1 MSQTQNNNKRIA
13 KNTLLLY
20 LRMIFLLSI
29 SLFTSRVV
37 LQTLGVEDYGIYN
50 VVGGVVALF
59 AFLNGAMTGATQ
71 RYLNFDLAK
80 NDTKALSETFSTA
93 LIIHSLIALTLILLS
108 ETVGLWFMYEKMV
121 IPEERMTA
129 AMWVLQCAI
138 LVMSVNIISVPYNAA
153 IIAHEKMGAF
163 AYISLLEATLKLLIV
178 YMLYISPVD
187 KLILYAILL
196 LTVSVVIRFVYSSYS
211 HKHFKETHFR
221 FIWNTVKL
229 KEMGAFASWNLIGNL
244 ALMGVTQGLNMLL
257 NVFFGPVVNAARG
270 VAVQVQGAIQQ
281 FANNFQ
287 TAINPQITKSY
298 ASNHLEYMHSLI
310 CRGAKFSF
318 FMVLFMSLPFL
329 IMTDQA
335 LALWLKTPPAYTST
349 FLRIILLNVMIDCL
363 SNPLNNAVNASG
375 KIRTF
380 QLTNGVLMLSVVPLA
395 YVALRMYA
403 NPSLAFFTQLVITGI
418 AHFIKLSFTK
428 ERTGLPL
435 SYYARKV
442 YLPVTT
448 VGILSPIIPY
458 SLYNSHGTKDLLSF
472 FITGFLCLV
481 SVALT
486 AYIFG
491 LSKNERAVINT
502 KLIAITNKI
511 KR

>member
-80 NDTKALSETFSTA
+80 NDTKALSETFNTA

-298 ASNHLEYMHSLI
+298 ASNQLEYMHSLI

-318 FMVLFMSLPFL
+318 FYGAVHVITVPYNDRPS
-329 IMTDQA
+329 IGT
-335 LALWLKTPPAYTST
+335 LAKDSTCIYKHISPDYTVERNDRLSFQPIKQRSKRIGENPHIPINQWCSHAFGCTIGVCRPKNVCQPITRILHPTGYHRHST
-349 FLRIILLNVMIDCL
+349 FHQAFIYKRTDRTTTFILC
-363 SNPLNNAVNASG
+363 PE
-375 KIRTF
+375 
-380 QLTNGVLMLSVVPLA
+380 
-395 YVALRMYA
+395 
-403 NPSLAFFTQLVITGI
+403 SLFTG
-418 AHFIKLSFTK
+418 
-428 ERTGLPL
+428 
-435 SYYARKV
+435 
-442 YLPVTT
+442 
-448 VGILSPIIPY
+448 
-458 SLYNSHGTKDLLSF
+458 YNSR
-472 FITGFLCLV
+472 
-481 SVALT
+481 
-486 AYIFG
+486 YII
-491 LSKNERAVINT
+491 SHNT
-502 KLIAITNKI
+502 LQPI
-511 KR
+511 

>member
-1 MSQTQNNNKRIA
+1 
-13 KNTLLLY
+13 
-20 LRMIFLLSI
+20 
-29 SLFTSRVV
+29 
-37 LQTLGVEDYGIYN
+37 
-50 VVGGVVALF
+50 
-59 AFLNGAMTGATQ
+59 
-71 RYLNFDLAK
+71 
-80 NDTKALSETFSTA
+80 
-93 LIIHSLIALTLILLS
+93 
-108 ETVGLWFMYEKMV
+108 
-121 IPEERMTA
+121 
-129 AMWVLQCAI
+129 
-138 LVMSVNIISVPYNAA
+138 
-153 IIAHEKMGAF
+153 
-163 AYISLLEATLKLLIV
+163 
-178 YMLYISPVD
+178 
-187 KLILYAILL
+187 
-196 LTVSVVIRFVYSSYS
+196 
-211 HKHFKETHFR
+211 
-221 FIWNTVKL
+221 
-229 KEMGAFASWNLIGNL
+229 
-244 ALMGVTQGLNMLL
+244 
-257 NVFFGPVVNAARG
+257 
-270 VAVQVQGAIQQ
+270 
-281 FANNFQ
+281 
-287 TAINPQITKSY
+287 
-298 ASNHLEYMHSLI
+298 MHSLI

>member
-1 MSQTQNNNKRIA
+1 MLQTQDNNKRIA

-37 LQTLGVEDYGIYN
+37 LQTLGIEDYGIYN

-93 LIIHSLIALTLILLS
+93 LIIHSLIAFTIILLS

-121 IPEERMTA
+121 IPDGRMTA
-129 AMWVLQCAI
+129 AMWVFQCAI

-163 AYISLLEATLKLLIV
+163 AYISLLEAILKLIIV
-178 YMLYISPVD
+178 YMLYISLVD

-196 LTVSVVIRFVYSSYS
+196 LTVSVIIRFVYSSYS

-221 FIWNTVKL
+221 FIWNTAKL
-229 KEMGAFASWNLIGNL
+229 KEIGAFASWNLIGNL

-257 NVFFGPVVNAARG
+257 NVFFGPAVNAARG

-298 ASNHLEYMHSLI
+298 ASNQLEYMHSLV

-329 IMTDQA
+329 IMTDQI
-335 LALWLKTPPAYTST
+335 LAIWLKTPPAYTST

-380 QLTNGVLMLSVVPLA
+380 QLTNGILMLSVVPLA
-395 YVALRMYA
+395 YVAIRMYDSPA
-403 NPSLAFFTQLVITGI
+403 LAFLTQLVITGI
-418 AHFIKLSFTK
+418 AHFVKLSFTK
-428 ERTGLPL
+428 GRTGLSFL
-435 SYYARKV
+435 HYARKV
-442 YLPVTT
+442 YLPVTI

-458 SLYNSHGTKDLLSF
+458 SLYCHVTKDLSSF
-472 FITGFLCLV
+472 LTTGFLSLI

-486 AYIFG
+486 AYTFG
-491 LSKNERAVINT
+491 LSRNERAVINT
-502 KLIAITNKI
+502 KLIAVTNKI

>member
-1 MSQTQNNNKRIA
+1 
-13 KNTLLLY
+13 
-20 LRMIFLLSI
+20 
-29 SLFTSRVV
+29 
-37 LQTLGVEDYGIYN
+37 
-50 VVGGVVALF
+50 
-59 AFLNGAMTGATQ
+59 
-71 RYLNFDLAK
+71 
-80 NDTKALSETFSTA
+80 
-93 LIIHSLIALTLILLS
+93 
-108 ETVGLWFMYEKMV
+108 
-121 IPEERMTA
+121 
-129 AMWVLQCAI
+129 
-138 LVMSVNIISVPYNAA
+138 
-153 IIAHEKMGAF
+153 
-163 AYISLLEATLKLLIV
+163 
-178 YMLYISPVD
+178 MLYISPVD

-298 ASNHLEYMHSLI
+298 ASNQLEYMHSLI

>member
-1 MSQTQNNNKRIA
+1 MSQIHNNNKRIA

-50 VVGGVVALF
+50 VVGGVVAVF
-59 AFLNGAMTGATQ
+59 AFLNGAMAGATQ

-80 NDTKALSETFSTA
+80 NDTNALSETFNTA
-93 LIIHSLIALTLILLS
+93 LIIHTLIAFVIILLS

-129 AMWVLQCAI
+129 AMWVFQCAI
-138 LVMSVNIISVPYNAA
+138 LVMSINIISVPYNAA

-163 AYISLLEATLKLLIV
+163 AYISLLEAALKLIIV

-187 KLILYAILL
+187 KLILYAVLL
-196 LTVSVVIRFVYSSYS
+196 LVVSVVIRFVYSSYS
-211 HKHFKETHFR
+211 HRHFEETRFHFT
-221 FIWNTVKL
+221 WNTEKL
-229 KEMGAFASWNLIGNL
+229 KEMGSFASWNLIGNL

-270 VAVQVQGAIQQ
+270 IAVQVQGAIQQ

-298 ASNHLEYMHSLI
+298 ASNQLKYMHSLV
-310 CRGAKFSF
+310 CRGSKFSF
-318 FMVLFMSLPFL
+318 FMVLFMSMPFL
-329 IMTDQA
+329 IMTDQV
-335 LALWLKTPPAYTST
+335 LTIWLKTPPAYTST
-349 FLRIILLNVMIDCL
+349 FLRIILLNAMIDCL

-375 KIRTF
+375 KIRMF
-380 QLTNGVLMLSVVPLA
+380 QLTNGVLMLSIVPLA
-395 YVALRMYA
+395 YVALRMYT
-403 NPSLAFFTQLVITGI
+403 NPILVFTTQFIITGVT
-418 AHFIKLSFTK
+418 HFIKLSFVK
-428 ERTGLPL
+428 KRTDL
-435 SYYARKV
+435 SLLYYARNV
-442 YLPVTT
+442 YLPVLI
-448 VGILSPIIPY
+448 VAVLSPIIPCLLYWHY
-458 SLYNSHGTKDLLSF
+458 SKSLFIF
-472 FITGFLCLV
+472 FVTGILCLV
-481 SVALT
+481 SVAFT
-486 AYIFG
+486 AYVFG
-491 LSKNERAVINT
+491 LSKNERTVINT
-502 KLIAITNKI
+502 KLVTIINKI